1 MSANKETD
9 ATRMVEAAGMNESGA
24 AQMGEAAGMNESGAA
39 AACEAAESEAPCT
52 IRIREASTEDAAR
65 LLEIYAYYVARTAIT
80 FEYDVPTVEE
90 FKERIAGIKKRYPYL
105 VIERDGVIE
114 GYAYAGVFKD
124 RAAYD
129 RSCEM
134 TIYLDR
140 NCVHGGLGRKL
151 YEALEEALRRQG
163 MLNLY
168 ACIGCPEKPDEY
180 LDFNSAQFHEHLGY
194 RTVGTFHQC
203 GYKFG
208 RWYNMIWMEKM
219 IGEHV

>member
-1 MSANKETD
+1 MRQLPA
-9 ATRMVEAAGMNESGA
+9 R
-24 AQMGEAAGMNESGAA
+24 
-39 AACEAAESEAPCT
+39 EAAESEAPCT
-52 IRIREASTEDAAR
+52 IGIREATTEDAAR
-65 LLEIYAYYVARTAIT
+65 LLEIYAYYVERTAIT

-90 FKERIAGIKKRYPYL
+90 FKKRIAGIKKCYPYL

-134 TIYLDR
+134 TIYLNR

>member
-1 MSANKETD
+1 
-9 ATRMVEAAGMNESGA
+9 MNEIKMSGC
-24 AQMGEAAGMNESGAA
+24 GEETAVSSG
-39 AACEAAESEAPCT
+39 
-52 IRIREASTEDAAR
+52 IRIREAAVDDAAR
-65 LLEIYAYYVARTAIT
+65 LLEIYAFYVEKTAIT
-80 FEYDVPTVEE
+80 FEYDVPSLEE
-90 FKERIAGIKKRYPYL
+90 FRGRIAHIKERYPYL
-105 VIERDGVIE
+105 VIERNGVIE

-140 NCVHGGLGRKL
+140 EAVGEGLGRKL
-151 YEALEEALRRQG
+151 YEALEEALKAQG

-168 ACIGCPEKPDEY
+168 ACIGYPDVPDEY
-180 LDFNSAQFHEHLGY
+180 LDYNSAQFHEHLGY

-208 RWYNMIWMEKM
+208 RWYSMIWMEKM
-219 IGEHV
+219 IGEHK